1 MKHAPFAAGLI
12 LGLALG
18 LPPLACAA
26 DTPAKFRD
34 VSDTSFATPDG
45 QNDLQQSVVIDA
57 PVAVLWKSF
66 VDPKEFA
73 RWNAPVAAIDMRV
86 GGSLE
91 ATYNPKHVIGDPNNI
106 KHRVIT
112 FLPERLIVFQ
122 NIQAPKELPNADKFQ
137 RTVIIVQF
145 EPLGPEKTK
154 VTLSCTGFGADPA
167 SQQIYR
173 FFQEDNAEELERWK
187 HVYEGAEVSAR

>member
-1 MKHAPFAAGLI
+1 MKLQILTLAA
-12 LGLALG
+12 ALVSG
-18 LPPLACAA
+18 AA
-26 DTPAKFRD
+26 IAQTPAPPEAKAPD
-34 VSDTSFATPDG
+34 VVDTSFVTADG
-45 QNDLQQSVVIDA
+45 QSDLQESVVINA

-86 GGSLE
+86 GGTLE
-91 ATYNPKHVIGDPNNI
+91 ATYNRDKPIGDPNNI

-122 NIQAPKELPNADKFQ
+122 NIQAPKELPNADRFQ

-145 EPLGPEKTK
+145 EPLGPAKTK

-167 SQQIYR
+167 SQAIYR
-173 FFQEDNAEELERWK
+173 FFQVDNAEELERWK
-187 HVYEGAEVSAR
+187 HVYEGAAG

>member
-1 MKHAPFAAGLI
+1 MKTLTLAMAAALIAGAAFAQ
-12 LGLALG
+12 
-18 LPPLACAA
+18 PAA
-26 DTPAKFRD
+26 KSPD
-34 VSDTSFATPDG
+34 VVDTSFVTPDG
-45 QNDLQQSVVIDA
+45 QSDLQQSVTISA

-73 RWNAPVAAIDMRV
+73 RWNAPVVAIDMRV
-86 GGSLE
+86 GGTLE
-91 ATYNPKHVIGDPNNI
+91 ATYNRAKPIGDPNNI

-145 EPLGPEKTK
+145 EPQGPSRTK
-154 VTLSCTGFGADPA
+154 VILSCTGFGADPG
-167 SQQIYR
+167 SQAIYR
-173 FFQEDNAEELERWK
+173 FFQTDNAEELERWK
-187 HVYEGAEVSAR
+187 KVYEAPAG

>member
-1 MKHAPFAAGLI
+1 MKTVILTLVAAIAAGGAI
-12 LGLALG
+12 PA
-18 LPPLACAA
+18 PPPKA
-26 DTPAKFRD
+26 PD
-34 VSDTSFATPDG
+34 VVDTSFVTPDG
-45 QNDLQQSVVIDA
+45 QNDLQQSVVINA

-66 VDPKEFA
+66 VDAKEFA

-91 ATYNPKHVIGDPNNI
+91 ATYNPKHAIGDPDNI

-122 NIQAPKELPNADKFQ
+122 NVQAPKELPNADKFQ
-137 RTVIIVQF
+137 RTVIIVQY
-145 EPLGPEKTK
+145 EPLGPAKTK

-173 FFQEDNAEELERWK
+173 FFQQDNAEELENWK
-187 HVYEGAEVSAR
+187 RVYEGPAVSAR

>member
-1 MKHAPFAAGLI
+1 MKRLIPVLAVALTAGAAVAQSPAP
-12 LGLALG
+12 
-18 LPPLACAA
+18 PE
-26 DTPAKFRD
+26 AKAPD
-34 VSDTSFATPDG
+34 VVDTSFVTPDG
-45 QNDLQQSVVIDA
+45 QSDLQESVVINA
-57 PVAVLWKSF
+57 PVALLWKSF
-66 VDPKEFA
+66 VDAKEFA

-86 GGSLE
+86 GGTLE
-91 ATYNPKHVIGDPNNI
+91 ATYNRDKPIGDPNNI

-145 EPLGPEKTK
+145 EPLGPAKTK

-167 SQQIYR
+167 SQGIYR
-173 FFQEDNAEELERWK
+173 FFQVDNAEELERWK
-187 HVYEGAEVSAR
+187 HVYEAPAG

>member
-1 MKHAPFAAGLI
+1 MKTVIFALAAILAAGAA
-12 LGLALG
+12 LAEA
-18 LPPLACAA
+18 PSKSP
-26 DTPAKFRD
+26 D
-34 VSDTSFATPDG
+34 VVDTSFITPDG
-45 QNDLQQSVVIDA
+45 QSDLQQSVVINA
-57 PVAVLWKSF
+57 PVATLWKSF

-91 ATYNPKHVIGDPNNI
+91 ATYNPQHAIGDPNNI

-137 RTVIIVQF
+137 RTVIIVQY
-145 EPLGPEKTK
+145 EPLGPAKTK

-173 FFQEDNAEELERWK
+173 FFEEDNAEELERWK
-187 HVYEGAEVSAR
+187 HVYEGAQVPVR

>member
-1 MKHAPFAAGLI
+1 MKTLIFTLAALVAAG
-12 LGLALG
+12 
-18 LPPLACAA
+18 AA
-26 DTPAKFRD
+26 FAETPSKFSD
-34 VSDTSFATPDG
+34 VVDTSFVTPDG
-45 QNDLQQSVVIDA
+45 QNDLQQSVVISA

-91 ATYNPKHVIGDPNNI
+91 ATYDPKHAIGDPNNI

-137 RTVIIVQF
+137 RTVIIVQY
-145 EPLGPEKTK
+145 EPLGPAKTK

-173 FFQEDNAEELERWK
+173 FFQADNAEELEKWK
-187 HVYEGAEVSAR
+187 HVYDGTEVSAR

>member
-1 MKHAPFAAGLI
+1 MKPVILILAGILAAG
-12 LGLALG
+12 
-18 LPPLACAA
+18 AA
-26 DTPAKFRD
+26 TAETAAKSPD
-34 VSDTSFATPDG
+34 VVDTSFVTPDG
-45 QNDLQQSVVIDA
+45 QSDLQQSVVIEA
-57 PVAVLWKSF
+57 PVAALWKSF

-86 GGSLE
+86 GGTLE
-91 ATYNPKHVIGDPNNI
+91 ATYNPRQPIGNPNNI

-145 EPLGPEKTK
+145 EPMGPDRTK
-154 VTLSCTGFGADPA
+154 VTLSCTGFGADAA

-173 FFQEDNAEELERWK
+173 FFQVDNAEELERWK
-187 HVYEGAEVSAR
+187 KVYEGPAG

>member
-1 MKHAPFAAGLI
+1 MKIAI
-12 LGLALG
+12 LAL
-18 LPPLACAA
+18 AA
-26 DTPAKFRD
+26 ALSTGGAFAEPPAKSTAKSTD
-34 VSDTSFATPDG
+34 VVDTSFVTPDG
-45 QNDLQQSVVIDA
+45 QSDLQQSVVIEA
-57 PVAVLWKSF
+57 PVAVLWRSF

-86 GGSLE
+86 GGTLE
-91 ATYNPKHVIGDPNNI
+91 ATYDPKRPIGDPNNI

-122 NIQAPKELPNADKFQ
+122 NIQAPKDLPNADKFQ

-145 EPLGPEKTK
+145 EPLGAAKTK
-154 VTLSCTGFGADPA
+154 VILSCTGFGADPG
-167 SQQIYR
+167 SQAIYR

-187 HVYEGAEVSAR
+187 HVYEAPAG

>member
-1 MKHAPFAAGLI
+1 MKTAI
-12 LGLALG
+12 LALAAA
-18 LPPLACAA
+18 LSASAAIAEPP
-26 DTPAKFRD
+26 TKSTD
-34 VSDTSFATPDG
+34 VVDTSFVTPDG
-45 QNDLQQSVVIDA
+45 QSDLQQSVVINA

-86 GGSLE
+86 GGTLE
-91 ATYNPKHVIGDPNNI
+91 ATYNPKQPIGNPNNI

-122 NIQAPKELPNADKFQ
+122 NIQAPKELRNPDKFQ

-145 EPLGPEKTK
+145 EPRGPAKTK
-154 VTLSCTGFGADPA
+154 VTLSCTGFGADAA

-173 FFQEDNAEELERWK
+173 FFQVDNAEELERWK
-187 HVYEGAEVSAR
+187 KVYEAPAG

>member
-1 MKHAPFAAGLI
+1 MKVPTLALAAALAAGS
-12 LGLALG
+12 AMAQKAA
-18 LPPLACAA
+18 PPE
-26 DTPAKFRD
+26 AKAPD
-34 VSDTSFATPDG
+34 VVDTSFVTPDG
-45 QNDLQQSVVIDA
+45 QSDLQESVVINA

-86 GGSLE
+86 GGTLE
-91 ATYNPKHVIGDPNNI
+91 ATYNRNKPIGDPNNI

-145 EPLGPEKTK
+145 EPLGPASTR
-154 VTLSCTGFGADPA
+154 VTLSCTGFGSDTA
-167 SQQIYR
+167 SQGIYR
-173 FFQEDNAEELERWK
+173 FFQVDNAEELERWK
-187 HVYEGAEVSAR
+187 HVYETPAG

>member
-1 MKHAPFAAGLI
+1 MKAKI
-12 LGLALG
+12 LAM
-18 LPPLACAA
+18 ACALTLA
-26 DTPAKFRD
+26 APAVLAEPSSKTPD
-34 VSDTSFATPDG
+34 VSDTSFVTPDG
-45 QNDLQQSVVIDA
+45 QSDLQQSVVINA

-91 ATYNPKHVIGDPNNI
+91 ATYNPKKPIGDPDNI

-145 EPLGPEKTK
+145 EPMGPSRTK
-154 VTLSCTGFGADPA
+154 VTLSCTGFGVDPGSKA
-167 SQQIYR
+167 IYR

-187 HVYEGAEVSAR
+187 KVYEAPAG

>member
-1 MKHAPFAAGLI
+1 MKTVV
-12 LGLALG
+12 LALAVT
-18 LPPLACAA
+18 LCANA
-26 DTPAKFRD
+26 DFAQASAASPVKSPN
-34 VSDTSFATPDG
+34 VVDTSFVTPDG
-45 QNDLQQSVVIDA
+45 QSDLQQSVVINA

-86 GGSLE
+86 GGTLE
-91 ATYNPKHVIGDPNNI
+91 ATYNPKKPIGDPDNI

-145 EPLGPEKTK
+145 EPMGAAKTK
-154 VTLSCTGFGADPA
+154 VTLSCTGFGADAA

-173 FFQEDNAEELERWK
+173 FFQVDNAEELERWK
-187 HVYEGAEVSAR
+187 KVYDAPAG